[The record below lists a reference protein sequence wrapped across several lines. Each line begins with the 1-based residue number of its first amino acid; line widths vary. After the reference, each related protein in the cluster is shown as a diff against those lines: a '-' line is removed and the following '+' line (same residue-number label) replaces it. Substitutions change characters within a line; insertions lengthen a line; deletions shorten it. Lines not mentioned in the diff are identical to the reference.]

1 MTKNQHRIYLPILA
15 RTREFRQP
23 QTPAESKL
31 WASLRNRQL
40 GDFKFRR
47 QYLIDRFIVD
57 FYCAACR
64 LVIEI
69 DGDSHAEQDQKE
81 YDLARTAWL
90 NEQGYHVIRFPN
102 RDVHRC
108 TDAVLEAILNE
119 CRKLS
124 SSPSPPA
131 PLPDRERG
139 AAPSPQRGEG
149 RGEGQPRALADLD
162 ITIQQVL
169 QLPGKRRSRLL
180 NFLLRWERVG
190 EVHTCLDALIP
201 ANPALVSL
209 LDLRVKAFLAQD
221 RADEALSVMKER
233 LRRKTSLTAQVLLAH
248 IHLAQGDAEAARR
261 IARALVEE
269 REDSVTAW
277 ALLGEVELARGDKG
291 AALAAY
297 RRLNELSPH
306 SRAYLLGMVDLYRA
320 YDDWVTASGYA
331 VRLLRVT
338 DEDSPLPV
346 PYLRR
351 LRDYFRASGEETRVA
366 EIEAEL
372 THRYAAELAELRSAL
387 PLAAHPIPPSPS
399 SQRRRLPSVP
409 PIGGEEGGGDIEPLP
424 ASDAV
429 DVSEEERGRI
439 AQAARRLFG
448 FEGLLPG
455 QMETIACVL
464 RGEDVL
470 TILPTGGGKSLCY
483 QLPALMAEHGTTL
496 VISPL
501 IALMK
506 DQVDSLPAGLRGR
519 ATTINSSLAGD
530 ELRRRLEQ
538 TAEGAYR
545 LVYAAPE
552 RLRQPTFLHA
562 LRRAGLNRLVI
573 DEAHC
578 VSVWGH
584 DFRPDYL
591 AIGQARQALGSPPLL
606 AMTATAP
613 SRVRRD
619 ILGQLGDP
627 SAGSGH
633 GMRVVAGDVTRL
645 NLQLEVFYA
654 RNTDDKLRHLLAFC
668 QTEPSASSGGPP
680 GSGVVY
686 AGTRARC
693 EELATLLRAHGVV
706 ADHYHA
712 GIDNRAQ
719 VQDDFMAGRTRV
731 VIATVAFGLGIDKP
745 DIRFVVHFVPPPSLE
760 AYYQEAGRAGRDG
773 LPARCLLMYAS
784 SDRGTLTRRL
794 NQDVL
799 PVEFLRAVYA
809 AVKRSLDGASVGL
822 IALGDLE
829 RDLQADGTRVR
840 VALSLL
846 EKVSLLR
853 RGPDLPRA
861 ANVCLT
867 AVGQDSIL
875 PTELTRFCQAAHLR
889 PGQALTLN
897 LVDAAQEAEMSI
909 DGIER
914 SMLAWADAGLL
925 DYRPAGRDMVLELLP
940 PPQDAA
946 ERIAAQLERYE
957 TVQAQRVDEIVAYV
971 RTLRCRHGH
980 LNAYLG
986 GRTIERCTACD
997 NCIEIAPPP
1006 DAGLPDEREQL
1017 QAILGCVS
1025 AAPWSWGRVSLARIL
1040 RGDERAPAKAHSH
1053 TGFGA
1058 LAFRSETAVRRMLE
1072 RLESGGFLQA
1082 RRLQHGGEVL
1092 DLTQAGQAALQNPAT
1107 LDSLVDVVEEPP
1119 SRKPSKKDREDL
1131 EVDGTLLRELRA
1143 WRSEQARARDVPSYV
1158 IFHDSHL
1165 RAIAAHRP
1173 ITLEALAEVKGV
1185 GPKKLEQYGTA
1196 LVELVQK
1203 HREESTYDTQTQD
1216 RLG

>member
-1 MTKNQHRIYLPILA
+1 MTKDRRRIYPPILA
-15 RTREFRQP
+15 RAREFRQP

-31 WASLRNRQL
+31 WASLRDRQL
-40 GDFKFRR
+40 GGFKFRR
-47 QYLIDRFIVD
+47 QHPIDRFIVD

-69 DGDSHAEQDQKE
+69 DGDSHADQGQEE
-81 YDLARTAWL
+81 YDRARTVWL
-90 NEQGYHVIRFPN
+90 NEQSYHVIRFPN
-102 RDVHRC
+102 RDVHRH
-108 TDAVLEAILNE
+108 TDAVLEAILGE
-119 CRKLS
+119 CQKLS
-124 SSPSPPA
+124 SLSSPSPPA
-131 PLPDRERG
+131 PLPTRERG
-139 AAPSPQRGEG
+139 VAPSPRRGEG
-149 RGEGQPRALADLD
+149 WGEGQPRALTDLD
-162 ITIQQVL
+162 ITIQQIP
-169 QLPGKRRSRLL
+169 QLAGNERSRLL
-180 NFLLRWERVG
+180 NFLLRWERG
-190 EVHTCLDALIP
+190 EETHACLDVLIP
-201 ANPALVSL
+201 ANPTLVSL
-209 LDLRVKAFLAQD
+209 LDLRVRALLAQG
-221 RADEALSVMKER
+221 RADEALAVMEER
-233 LRRKTSLTAQVLLAH
+233 LQHKTSLTAQALLARV
-248 IHLAQGDAEAARR
+248 HLARGAVEAAHRV
-261 IARALVEE
+261 ARALVEE
-269 REDSVTAW
+269 REDSVMAW

-297 RRLNELSPH
+297 RRLNDLSPQ

-331 VRLLRVT
+331 VRLLRVA
-338 DEDSPLPV
+338 DEDNPLPV
-346 PYLRR
+346 SYLQR

-366 EIEAEL
+366 ELEVEL
-372 THRYAAELAELRSAL
+372 ARRYADELSELRDSFA
-387 PLAAHPIPPSPS
+387 PARRPPSAAVRPA
-399 SQRRRLPSVP
+399 P
-409 PIGGEEGGGDIEPLP
+409 PAEPAPAESLP
-424 ASDAV
+424 AFDAI
-429 DVSEEERGRI
+429 DVSEEEQERI

-448 FEGLLPG
+448 FESLLPG
-455 QMETIACVL
+455 QLETIACVL

-483 QLPALMAEHGTTL
+483 QLPALMAERGATL

-519 ATTINSSLAGD
+519 AATINSSLAGD

-562 LRRAGLNRLVI
+562 LRCAGLSRLVV

-591 AIGQARQALGSPPLL
+591 AIGQARQALGGPPLL

-633 GMRVVAGDVTRL
+633 GMRIVAGDVTRP

-654 RNTDDKLRHLLAFC
+654 RDTDDKLRHLLAFF
-668 QTEPSASSGGPP
+668 QAEPSASSGGPP
-680 GSGVVY
+680 GSGIVY

-693 EELATLLRAHGVV
+693 EELAALLRARGVA

-712 GIDNRAQ
+712 GIANRAG

-731 VIATVAFGLGIDKP
+731 VVATVAFGLGIDKP

-794 NQDVL
+794 HQDVL

-809 AVKRSLDGASVGL
+809 AVKRGLDGDPVGL

-846 EKVSLLR
+846 ERVGLLR

-861 ANVCLT
+861 AIVCLT
-867 AVGQDSIL
+867 VVGQNDIL
-875 PTELTRFCQAAHLR
+875 PYELARFCQAARLR
-889 PGQALTLN
+889 PGQPLTLN
-897 LVDAAQEAEMSI
+897 LVSVAREAELPI
-909 DGIER
+909 DDIER
-914 SMLAWADAGLL
+914 LALAWADAGLL

-957 TVQAQRVDEIVAYV
+957 TVQAQRVDEIAAYV
-971 RTLRCRHGH
+971 RTTRCRHGH

-986 GRTIERCTACD
+986 GRTIERCAACD
-997 NCIEIAPPP
+997 NCVEIAPPP
-1006 DAGLPDEREQL
+1006 DTGLPDEREQL

-1025 AAPWSWGRVSLARIL
+1025 AAPWSWGWVSLARIL
-1040 RGDERAPAKAHSH
+1040 RGDERAPAKARAH

-1058 LAFRSETAVRRMLE
+1058 LAFRSEMAVRRMLE
-1072 RLESGGFLQA
+1072 SLESGGFLRA
-1082 RRLQHGGEVL
+1082 RRLEHGGEVL
-1092 DLTQAGQAALQNPAT
+1092 DLTPAGEAALRDPTA
-1107 LDSLVDVVEEPP
+1107 LDGLVEPVEEPAP
-1119 SRKPSKKDREDL
+1119 PRESKAEEDEL
-1131 EVDGTLLRELRA
+1131 EVDEALFQTLRA
-1143 WRSEQARARDVPSYV
+1143 WRSEQARAQGVPPYV
-1158 IFHDSHL
+1158 VFHDSHL
-1165 RAIAAHRP
+1165 RVIAARRP
-1173 ITLEALAEVKGV
+1173 TTLETLAEVKGV
-1185 GPKKLEQYGTA
+1185 GPKKLEQYGAA
-1196 LVELVQK
+1196 LVELV
-1203 HREESTYDTQTQD
+1203 REHLAGGTVEEIGQGD
-1216 RLG
+1216 

>member
-1 MTKNQHRIYLPILA
+1 MTKNRRRIYPPVLA
-15 RTREFRQP
+15 RAREFRQP

-31 WASLRNRQL
+31 WESLRDRQL
-40 GDFKFRR
+40 GGFKFRR
-47 QYLIDRFIVD
+47 QHPIDRFIVD

-69 DGDSHAEQDQKE
+69 DGDSHTEQDHKG

-102 RDVHRC
+102 HDVHRRIG
-108 TDAVLEAILNE
+108 AVLEAILVE
-119 CRKLS
+119 CQKLNLS
-124 SSPSPPA
+124 LSPSPPA
-131 PLPDRERG
+131 PLPGRERG
-139 AAPSPQRGEG
+139 VAPSPRRGEG
-149 RGEGQPRALADLD
+149 RGEGQLCTLADLG
-162 ITIQQVL
+162 ITIRQIP
-169 QLPGKRRSRLL
+169 QLTGKRRSRLL
-180 NFLLRWERVG
+180 NYLLRWERI
-190 EVHTCLDALIP
+190 EEAHACLDVLVP
-201 ANPALVSL
+201 AHPTLVSL
-209 LDLRVKAFLAQD
+209 LDVRVKALLVQG
-221 RADEALSVMKER
+221 RADQSRLDEALAVMEER
-233 LRRKTSLTAQVLLAH
+233 LQRKTSLAAQALLARV
-248 IHLAQGDAEAARR
+248 HLARGDVEAARR
-261 IARALVEE
+261 VARALVEE
-269 REDSVTAW
+269 RGDSVTVW
-277 ALLGEVELARGDKG
+277 ALLGEVELACGDKG

-297 RRLNELSPH
+297 RRLNDLSPQ
-306 SRAYLLGMVDLYRA
+306 SRAYLLGMVDLYRS

-331 VRLLRVT
+331 VRLLRVA
-338 DEDSPLPV
+338 DEDSPLPIS
-346 PYLRR
+346 YLQR
-351 LRDYFRASGEETRVA
+351 LRDYFRASGEETRVV
-366 EIEAEL
+366 EIETEL
-372 THRYAAELAELRSAL
+372 ARRYAEELADLRDSFAPARHLPSAAVLPAPLAELAPAES
-387 PLAAHPIPPSPS
+387 
-399 SQRRRLPSVP
+399 
-409 PIGGEEGGGDIEPLP
+409 LP
-424 ASDAV
+424 AFDEV
-429 DVSEEERGRI
+429 DVSERERVRI
-439 AQAARRLFG
+439 VQAARRLFG

-455 QMETIACVL
+455 QLETIACVL

-483 QLPALMAEHGTTL
+483 QLPALMAERGTTL

-519 ATTINSSLAGD
+519 ATTINSSLEGD

-538 TAEGAYR
+538 TAQGANR

-591 AIGQARQALGSPPLL
+591 AIGRARQALGSPPLL

-619 ILGQLGDP
+619 ILGQLGD
-627 SAGSGH
+627 
-633 GMRVVAGDVTRL
+633 MRIVAGDVTRP

-654 RNTDDKLRHLLAFC
+654 RDTDDKLRRLLAFC
-668 QTEPSASSGGPP
+668 QTEPGN
-680 GSGVVY
+680 GVIY

-693 EELATLLRAHGVV
+693 EELAALLRARGVV

-712 GIDNRAQ
+712 GIDNRAG

-731 VIATVAFGLGIDKP
+731 VVATVAFGLGIDKP

-809 AVKRSLDGASVGL
+809 AVKRGLDGVPAGL

-846 EKVSLLR
+846 ERVGLLR

-861 ANVCLT
+861 AIVCLT
-867 AVGQDSIL
+867 AVGQDGIL
-875 PTELTRFCQAAHLR
+875 PPELTRFCRAARLR
-889 PGQALTLN
+889 PGQPLTLN
-897 LVDAAQEAEMSI
+897 LVSAAQEAELPI
-909 DGIER
+909 DDIER
-914 SMLAWADAGLL
+914 LALAWADAGLL
-925 DYRPAGRDMVLELLP
+925 DYRPAGRDVVLELLP

-957 TVQAQRVDEIVAYV
+957 TVQAQRVDEIAAYV
-971 RTLRCRHGH
+971 QTARCRHGH

-986 GRTIERCTACD
+986 GRTIEHCTACD
-997 NCIEIAPPP
+997 NCVEIAPPP
-1006 DAGLPDEREQL
+1006 DVGLPDEREQL

-1025 AAPWSWGRVSLARIL
+1025 AAPWSWGRVSLMRIL
-1040 RGDERAPAKAHSH
+1040 RGDEQAPAKARDH

-1072 RLESGGFLQA
+1072 SLESGGFLRA
-1082 RRLQHGGEVL
+1082 RRLKHGGEVL
-1092 DLTQAGQAALQNPAT
+1092 DLTQAGQTAVQNPAA
-1107 LDSLVDVVEEPP
+1107 LDDLVSVAEEPP
-1119 SRKPSKKDREDL
+1119 SPRSPKEDEEYL
-1131 EVDGTLLRELRA
+1131 EVDGALLQALRA
-1143 WRSEQARARDVPSYV
+1143 WRLDQARVRDVPPYV
-1158 IFHDSHL
+1158 VFHDSHL
-1165 RAIAAHRP
+1165 RAIAARRP

-1185 GPKKLEQYGTA
+1185 GPKRLEQYGVA
-1196 LVELVQK
+1196 LVELVRR
-1203 HREESTYDTQTQD
+1203 HLAGGTVEEMGRSD
-1216 RLG
+1216 